1 MQIMTG
7 VLQRQKQ
14 LAKARTHKRQPV
26 VQPVGN
32 QSSVPRRGSNIAM
45 INTQAQ
51 QASVPRQ
58 PSRVSNNTPQSSE
71 SGPTVAFLS
80 PSNPDAFSSL
90 ATKAELNIVA
100 S

>member
-32 QSSVPRRGSNIAM
+32 QSSVPRRSSNIAM

-58 PSRVSNNTPQSSE
+58 PSRVSSTPQSSE